1 MAYIQINDDQLDE
14 IIKEEMLTSIM
25 YLMLTAV
32 SYLLQD
38 IEKIKQTNI
47 GYVFSK
53 DAKVD
58 VLKITAL
65 IDAYRLVLEHY
76 GVTVEQL

>member
-14 IIKEEMLTSIM
+14 IIKKEMLT
-25 YLMLTAV
+25 TV

-58 VLKITAL
+58 LLKITEL
-65 IDAYRLVLEHY
+65 IDAYKLVLEHY

>member
-14 IIKEEMLTSIM
+14 IIKKEMLT
-25 YLMLTAV
+25 TV

>member
-1 MAYIQINDDQLDE
+1 MATIQINDEALDE

-25 YLMLTAV
+25 YLKRDV
-32 SYLLQD
+32 
-38 IEKIKQTNI
+38 ERIKKTNR

-53 DAKVD
+53 DPKVD
-58 VLKITAL
+58 LLKITAL
-65 IDAYRLVLEHY
+65 IDAYVLVLEHY

>member
-14 IIKEEMLTSIM
+14 IIKKE
-25 YLMLTAV
+25 MLTAV

-76 GVTVEQL
+76 GVTIEQL

>member
-1 MAYIQINDDQLDE
+1 MAYIQLNDDQLDE
-14 IIKEEMLTSIM
+14 IIKEEMLT
-25 YLMLTAV
+25 TV

-53 DAKVD
+53 DPKVD
-58 VLKITAL
+58 LLKITAL
-65 IDAYRLVLEHY
+65 IDAYTLVLEHY
-76 GVTVEQL
+76 GVVVEKP

>member
-14 IIKEEMLTSIM
+14 IIKKEMLT
-25 YLMLTAV
+25 TV

-65 IDAYRLVLEHY
+65 IDAYKLVLEHY

>member
-14 IIKEEMLTSIM
+14 IIKKE
-25 YLMLTAV
+25 MLTAV

-65 IDAYRLVLEHY
+65 IDAYKLVLEHY

>member
-1 MAYIQINDDQLDE
+1 MATIQISDEALDE

-25 YLMLTAV
+25 YLKRDV
-32 SYLLQD
+32 
-38 IEKIKQTNI
+38 ERIKEINR

-53 DAKVD
+53 DPKVD
-58 VLKITAL
+58 LLKITAL
-65 IDAYRLVLEHY
+65 INAYVLVLEHY

>member
-14 IIKEEMLTSIM
+14 IIKKE
-25 YLMLTAV
+25 MLTAV

-47 GYVFSK
+47 GYVFNV
-53 DAKVD
+53 DPKVD
-58 VLKITAL
+58 LLKINAL
-65 IDAYRLVLEHY
+65 IDAYTLVLEHY

>member
-14 IIKEEMLTSIM
+14 IIKKEMLT
-25 YLMLTAV
+25 TV

-65 IDAYRLVLEHY
+65 IDAYKLVLEHY
-76 GVTVEQL
+76 GVTVEEL

>member
-14 IIKEEMLTSIM
+14 IIKKE
-25 YLMLTAV
+25 MLTAV

-58 VLKITAL
+58 LLKITAL
-65 IDAYRLVLEHY
+65 IDAYKLVLEHY

>member
-1 MAYIQINDDQLDE
+1 MATIQISDEALDE
-14 IIKEEMLTSIM
+14 IIKKEMLT
-25 YLMLTAV
+25 TV

-58 VLKITAL
+58 MLKITAL
-65 IDAYRLVLEHY
+65 IDAYKLVLEHY

>member
-14 IIKEEMLTSIM
+14 IIKKE
-25 YLMLTAV
+25 MLTAV

-65 IDAYRLVLEHY
+65 IDAYVLILEHY